1 MYDDVPAI
9 TSRFQELNALFKEK
23 YGCSPDFYVRAPGR
37 VNLIGEHID
46 YHGYAPFDAV
56 IVQVL
61 RATDGDCQRHDYG
74 SRIGGE

>member
-46 YHGYAPFDAV
+46 YHGYVSFDV
-56 IVQVL
+56 MIV
-61 RATDGDCQRHDYG
+61 
-74 SRIGGE
+74 

>member
-9 TSRFQELNALFKEK
+9 TSRFQDLNALIKEK

-46 YHGYAPFDAV
+46 YHGYVPFGAV
-56 IVQVL
+56 IMQIL
-61 RATDGDCQRHDYG
+61 RAADGDCQRHDYG